1 MNQKHLLQSSN
12 YHSLLSRKK
21 MSESNPSKRAATSS
35 PSRQDADKD
44 VVESSSS
51 AAAAAAPGSVDL
63 DVVQQD
69 PSTKRVKLD
78 HQSTE
83 NQDGIQEVKEKE
95 GEKQPGQSASR
106 SGKPPLTEKDV
117 GISCYIE
124 PNVPPFEGIIK
135 QR

>member
-1 MNQKHLLQSSN
+1 
-12 YHSLLSRKK
+12 

-44 VVESSSS
+44 TVESSSS
-51 AAAAAAPGSVDL
+51 AAAAASGSVDL

-78 HQSTE
+78 HQSME
-83 NQDGIQEVKEKE
+83 NQDGIQEVKEKK
-95 GEKQPGQSASR
+95 GEKQPEQNG

>member
-1 MNQKHLLQSSN
+1 
-12 YHSLLSRKK
+12 

-35 PSRQDADKD
+35 PSRQDANKD

-51 AAAAAAPGSVDL
+51 AAAAPGSVDL

-83 NQDGIQEVKEKE
+83 NQDQIQQEKE
-95 GEKQPGQSASR
+95 TEGERQPGQSGSA